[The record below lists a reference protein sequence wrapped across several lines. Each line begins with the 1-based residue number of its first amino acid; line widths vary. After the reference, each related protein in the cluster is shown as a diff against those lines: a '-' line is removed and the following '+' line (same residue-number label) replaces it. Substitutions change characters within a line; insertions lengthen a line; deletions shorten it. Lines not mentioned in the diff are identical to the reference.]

1 MSPRRHSRSTRAA
14 IGGGLIVGLIASMA
28 ACSSDAAKTAP
39 FSVPHVYDLNV
50 DPAQGIA
57 PVDPNRG
64 QVVTAEQL
72 RNLLDQ
78 QLAWHGLTL
87 VEVMRA
93 ARADRA
99 EVQVW
104 IDQLTQNTADL
115 TATVGLAYGPVAA
128 RAFNQQWA
136 QHTQFLVDYAVAI
149 GQDDKKAAADA
160 RAELVDYAHDSGSF
174 FSTATGGIL
183 PVTAVQD
190 LLSTHV
196 GHMLT
201 MIEADQAGDVA
212 GTVDA
217 AVTDSAYLSTIA
229 NGLSTAIAQ
238 QNQTAFPGTTDTPL
252 AALCSLVTSGTGSY
266 LSSLIITG
274 DPASSQVL
282 NADQALVSAT
292 GATTAAIIG
301 LSPNFGG
308 TDSTA
313 RAEAAKAALA
323 TANAFALAHPPAP
336 AP

>member
-1 MSPRRHSRSTRAA
+1 MSRRRHSRSTRAA
-14 IGGGLIVGLIASMA
+14 IGGGLVIGLIVTTA
-28 ACSSDAAKTAP
+28 ACGSEAAKTAP

-50 DPAQGIA
+50 DPAKGIA
-57 PVDPNRG
+57 EVDPNRG

-149 GQDDKKAAADA
+149 GQKNKSAAEQA
-160 RAELVDYAHDSGSF
+160 RSALVDYAHDSGSF

-183 PVTAVQD
+183 PAGAVQD
-190 LLSTHV
+190 LLNTHV
-196 GHMLT
+196 AHMLT
-201 MIEADQAGDVA
+201 MIEADQAGNVA

-229 NGLSTAIAQ
+229 KGLSTAIAQ
-238 QNQTAFPGTTDTPL
+238 QNPTWFPGATDTPL

-266 LSSLIITG
+266 LDSLIITG
-274 DPASSQVL
+274 DPASSLVL
-282 NADQALVSAT
+282 NADQALVSTT

-308 TDSTA
+308 ADSTA

-323 TANAFALAHPPAP
+323 TANAYALAHPPAP
-336 AP
+336 